1 MSFKES
7 GEKRLIK
14 VRIKPILLNAIWIR
28 ISLYKALEIIK
39 LCIYI
44 TKIKVL
50 NFGGIPAEACYC
62 V

>member
-1 MSFKES
+1 MFKES
-7 GEKRLIK
+7 EGERLIK
-14 VRIKPILLNAIWIR
+14 VRIKPILLDAIWNRIR
-28 ISLYKALEIIK
+28 LHKALETIK

-44 TKIKVL
+44 VKIKVL